1 MTIRAITVLSTA
13 LTITLAGCVS
23 TDPMTGSSRNQL
35 ISVAYGTVENVQQVE
50 MAPSYGAGSLIGGAL
65 GLLAASSGST
75 GTQVAGAAVGAGL
88 GALVSKETAGT
99 AQKYTVRLV
108 AGNTVDIV
116 IDSQGI
122 RVGDCVTVEQGQHAN
137 IRRVSSVY
145 CSTSPSHQAYESMH
159 SSAVQESAECQ
170 EVKRELLNAKTE
182 QQTRVAY
189 SKMRAFCES

>member
-1 MTIRAITVLSTA
+1 MTIRAITVFSTA

-50 MAPSYGAGSLIGGAL
+50 MAPNYAAGSLIGGAL

-75 GTQVAGAAVGAGL
+75 GTQVAGAAAGAGL
-88 GALVSKETAGT
+88 GALVSKETAGS

-116 IDSQGI
+116 TDSQGI

-137 IRRVSSVY
+137 IRRVSPVH
-145 CSTSPSHQAYESMH
+145 CSTSPSSPAYEPMNKA
-159 SSAVQESAECQ
+159 AVQESSECH
-170 EVKRELLNAKTE
+170 EVKQELLNAKTE
-182 QQTRVAY
+182 NETKVAY